1 MQYRRSLTPGGY
13 YFFTLALQ
21 DLQQDWL
28 VRHIDKLRQ
37 AVKVVKQKHPFEI
50 IAVCVLPEHIHL
62 LIRLPENDS
71 DYPMRLRMIKAK
83 FSQALPKTE
92 AISAARRRKNERGI
106 WQRRYWEHQIR
117 NDRDLNAHID
127 YIHFNPVKHGYVGR
141 VADWPYSSFHRYV
154 AQGVL
159 PADWAGSGMEIE
171 GGFGE

>member
-1 MQYRRSLTPGGY
+1 
-13 YFFTLALQ
+13 
-21 DLQQDWL
+21 
-28 VRHIDKLRQ
+28 
-37 AVKVVKQKHPFEI
+37 
-50 IAVCVLPEHIHL
+50 
-62 LIRLPENDS
+62 
-71 DYPMRLRMIKAK
+71 MRLRMIKAK

-159 PADWAGSGMEIE
+159 PADWAGSSMESE
-171 GGFGE
+171 GDFGE

>member
-21 DLQQDWL
+21 DRQQDWL

-141 VADWPYSSFHRYV
+141 VADWPYSSFHSYV
-154 AQGVL
+154 QRGIL
-159 PADWAGSGMEIE
+159 PADWAGSGVETE
-171 GGFGE
+171 GDFGE